1 MNSEETS
8 STQYLSTICTSR
20 FQSGT
25 STPSCLC
32 PIPYSDP
39 DSGKY
44 IDGLLTSKNH
54 LLRRCKNTI
63 EDLNNELSKEHKCNM
78 KLDRGISGI
87 KHDLERCK
95 GRIIEKDAK
104 IDSLE
109 RINKRLNEELKIVK
123 VNIQELS
130 AQLNEV
136 CKFNKEKISSKAI
149 QDQNKKLLNMINERD
164 REIKELLNIIEEL
177 EHSLEECKTKNN
189 KITISLENTY
199 KEIETQNNGIKKIN
213 DNIQSLICENK
224 ELKEK
229 LEINKIKV
237 EESEKKI
244 MYNEVI
250 MKELEDRDNKLEAEL
265 KKIKDL
271 LNIKISECEIKD
283 NNIIKLKDEI
293 EESKT
298 QIDAQKVN
306 IEEIRKLNTENR
318 KLNEIYNDINEKHK
332 NDEKNIEDYK
342 RAIESLNKI
351 KDGTMKELVTA
362 KLKNEELQNRI
373 NVLYFNQQELQ
384 NSDSVEKLQ
393 IELEK
398 EQYKYSDMEKQCK
411 DQIMQL
417 TNTIDQERTDFNSTL
432 DNYEQKLKEIEIKH
446 KMEIY
451 NYKQVI
457 DKKNRELL
465 NANSKIKVQTDK
477 VTVNNEQENFNIDN
491 LTKTKGLLVTFN
503 QTQRNPQ
510 TLRRVR
516 IL

>member
-1 MNSEETS
+1 
-8 STQYLSTICTSR
+8 
-20 FQSGT
+20 
-25 STPSCLC
+25 
-32 PIPYSDP
+32 
-39 DSGKY
+39 
-44 IDGLLTSKNH
+44 
-54 LLRRCKNTI
+54 
-63 EDLNNELSKEHKCNM
+63 
-78 KLDRGISGI
+78 
-87 KHDLERCK
+87 
-95 GRIIEKDAK
+95 
-104 IDSLE
+104 
-109 RINKRLNEELKIVK
+109 
-123 VNIQELS
+123 
-130 AQLNEV
+130 
-136 CKFNKEKISSKAI
+136 
-149 QDQNKKLLNMINERD
+149 
-164 REIKELLNIIEEL
+164 
-177 EHSLEECKTKNN
+177 
-189 KITISLENTY
+189 
-199 KEIETQNNGIKKIN
+199 
-213 DNIQSLICENK
+213 
-224 ELKEK
+224 
-229 LEINKIKV
+229 
-237 EESEKKI
+237 
-244 MYNEVI
+244 
-250 MKELEDRDNKLEAEL
+250 
-265 KKIKDL
+265 
-271 LNIKISECEIKD
+271 
-283 NNIIKLKDEI
+283 
-293 EESKT
+293 
-298 QIDAQKVN
+298 
-306 IEEIRKLNTENR
+306 
-318 KLNEIYNDINEKHK
+318 
-332 NDEKNIEDYK
+332 
-342 RAIESLNKI
+342 
-351 KDGTMKELVTA
+351 MKELVTA